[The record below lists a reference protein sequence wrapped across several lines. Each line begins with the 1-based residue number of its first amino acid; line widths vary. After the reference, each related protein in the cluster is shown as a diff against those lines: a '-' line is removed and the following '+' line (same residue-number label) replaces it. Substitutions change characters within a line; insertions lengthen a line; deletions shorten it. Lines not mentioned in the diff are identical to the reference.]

1 MEDAGFSVV
10 LSEMELEE
18 LSILLGCVVSDLIT
32 ESCDGDTQ
40 PEVQADMLERAATF
54 KRVEHKVDMVL
65 DRIAC
70 GGVGGPA

>member
-10 LSEMELEE
+10 LSEIELEE
-18 LSILLGCVVSDLIT
+18 LSILLGCVIGDLIK
-32 ESCDGDTQ
+32 ESCDEGTK

-54 KRVEHKVDMVL
+54 KRVEHKVDSVL

-70 GGVGGPA
+70 GGASGQA